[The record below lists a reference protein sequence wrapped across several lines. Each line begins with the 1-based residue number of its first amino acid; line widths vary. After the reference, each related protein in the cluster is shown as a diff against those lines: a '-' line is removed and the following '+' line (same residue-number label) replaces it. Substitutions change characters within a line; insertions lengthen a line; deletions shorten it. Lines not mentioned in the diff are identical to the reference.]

1 MAFFVEFS
9 SDQDVF
15 QILFQDGQKF
25 EIVGLLLFE
34 QFHLVLVEDNF
45 MVRVYSE
52 HVFLMNFEFFVDFDF
67 DVPQDFQDPF
77 VFLY

>member
-9 SDQDVF
+9 SDQNVF
-15 QILFQDGQKF
+15 QILFQNCQKF
-25 EIVGLLLFE
+25 EIVGLLLFK
-34 QFHLVLVEDNF
+34 QFHLVFVEDNF

-67 DVPQDFQDPF
+67 DVPQDF
-77 VFLY
+77 